1 MHETPLQLMKDS
13 DIQKYDSSKMH
24 QAYEKWPEIAQENY
38 FSRDL
43 QKTQFKNIDHIVFAG
58 VGGSGTIGDVISSIL
73 SKNDIH
79 VNVVKGYLLPKTV
92 DSNTLIVTTSVSGNS
107 KEALTVLQNA
117 KKSKGRFIAFS
128 SGGKMKNYSIKNKIS
143 YYEIPELHS
152 PRASFP
158 SYLYSILNVL
168 EDVIPVKKRNV
179 KESISMLMKT
189 RKKISSTNL
198 TNSNQA
204 LSLAK
209 WISNFPIIY
218 YPWGLHSAAIRFKN
232 SLQENAKIH
241 VFAEDIIESSHN
253 GIVAWEK
260 RSKIKPILLTGK
272 NDYMKTKE
280 RWKVVKK
287 FFDINKIQYKEICSS
302 NGHILT
308 KLVNLIYL
316 LDYSSIYLAVL
327 SKTDPTPV
335 KPIEFIKSRI

>member
-1 MHETPLQLMKDS
+1 MQIS
-13 DIQKYDSSKMH
+13 DIQRHDSKKMYEAYDR
-24 QAYEKWPEIAQENY
+24 WPEISQENY
-38 FSRDL
+38 FAKDL
-43 QKTQFKNIDHIVFAG
+43 PKIQFKNIDHIVFAG

-92 DSNTLIVTTSVSGNS
+92 DSNTLIITTSVSGNS
-107 KEALTVLQNA
+107 KEALTILHNA
-117 KKSKGRFIAFS
+117 KKSKGKFLAFS
-128 SGGKMKNYSIKNKIS
+128 SGGEMKKYSIKNKIP
-143 YYEIPELHS
+143 YYEIPVIHS

-158 SYLYSILNVL
+158 CYLYSILNIL
-168 EDVIPVKKRNV
+168 EDVISVKKCDV
-179 KESISMLMKT
+179 KESIDQLKKT
-189 RKKISSTNL
+189 KKKICSDNL
-198 TNSNQA
+198 TNSNPA

-209 WISNFPIIY
+209 WISDFPIIY

-232 SLQENAKIH
+232 SLQENAKMH

-260 RSKIKPILLTGK
+260 RSKIKPILLMGK
-272 NDYMKTKE
+272 DDYVKTKE
-280 RWKVVKK
+280 RWQIVKE
-287 FFDINKIQYKEICSS
+287 FFNQKKIQYKEVHSLDG
-302 NGHILT
+302 NILT

>member
-1 MHETPLQLMKDS
+1 MQIS
-13 DIQKYDSSKMH
+13 DIQRHDSKKMYEAYDR
-24 QAYEKWPEIAQENY
+24 WPEISQENY
-38 FSRDL
+38 FAKDL
-43 QKTQFKNIDHIVFAG
+43 PKIQFKNIDHIVFAG

-92 DSNTLIVTTSVSGNS
+92 DSNTLIITTSVSGNS
-107 KEALTVLQNA
+107 KEALTILHNA
-117 KKSKGRFIAFS
+117 KKSKGKFLAFS
-128 SGGKMKNYSIKNKIS
+128 SGGEMKKYSIKNKIP
-143 YYEIPELHS
+143 YYEIPEVHS

-158 SYLYSILNVL
+158 CYLYSMLNIL
-168 EDVIPVKKRNV
+168 EDVISVKKRDV
-179 KESISMLMKT
+179 KESIDQLKKT
-189 RKKISSTNL
+189 KKKICSDNL
-198 TNSNQA
+198 TNSNPA

-209 WISNFPIIY
+209 WISDFPIIY

-232 SLQENAKIH
+232 SLQENAKMH
-241 VFAEDIIESSHN
+241 VLAEDIIESSHN

-260 RSKIKPILLTGK
+260 RSKIKPILLMGK
-272 NDYMKTKE
+272 DDYVKTKE
-280 RWKVVKK
+280 RWQIVKE
-287 FFDINKIQYKEICSS
+287 FFNQKKIQYKEVHSL
-302 NGHILT
+302 NGSILT

>member
-1 MHETPLQLMKDS
+1 MQIS
-13 DIQKYDSSKMH
+13 DIQRYDSKKMYK
-24 QAYEKWPEIAQENY
+24 AYDRWPEISQENY
-38 FSRDL
+38 FAKDL
-43 QKTQFKNIDHIVFAG
+43 PKIQFKNIDHIVFAG

-92 DSNTLIVTTSVSGNS
+92 DSNTLVITTSVSGNS
-107 KEALTVLQNA
+107 KEALTVLHNA
-117 KKSKGRFIAFS
+117 KKSKGKFLAFS
-128 SGGKMKNYSIKNKIS
+128 SGGEMKKYSIKNKIP
-143 YYEIPELHS
+143 YYEIPEVHS

-158 SYLYSILNVL
+158 CYLYSILNAL
-168 EDVIPVKKRNV
+168 EDVISVKKQDV
-179 KESISMLMKT
+179 KESISQLKKT
-189 RKKISSTNL
+189 KKKISSDNL
-198 TNSNQA
+198 TNSNPA

-209 WISNFPIIY
+209 WVSDFPIIY

-260 RSKIKPILLTGK
+260 RSKTKPILLIGK
-272 NDYMKTKE
+272 DDYVKTKE
-280 RWKVVKK
+280 RWQFVKE
-287 FFDINKIQYKEICSS
+287 FFNLKKIQYKEVHSL
-302 NGHILT
+302 NGSILT

-335 KPIEFIKSRI
+335 KPIDFIKSRI

>member
-1 MHETPLQLMKDS
+1 MKIS
-13 DIQKYDSSKMH
+13 DIQRYDSKKMYE
-24 QAYEKWPEIAQENY
+24 AYEKWPEISQENY

-43 QKTQFKNIDHIVFAG
+43 QKIQFKNIDHIVFAG

-73 SKNDIH
+73 SKNNIH

-92 DSNTLIVTTSVSGNS
+92 SSNTLIVTTSVSGNS

-117 KKSKGRFIAFS
+117 KKSKSKFLAFS
-128 SGGKMKNYSIKNKIS
+128 SGGKMKKYSIKNNIP
-143 YYEIPELHS
+143 YYEIPEIHS

-168 EDVIPVKKRNV
+168 GDVIPIKKQDV

-198 TNSNQA
+198 TDSNPA

-209 WISNFPIIY
+209 WISDFPIIY

-232 SLQENAKIH
+232 SLQENAKTH

-272 NDYMKTKE
+272 DDYIKTKE
-280 RWKVVKK
+280 RWQIVKK
-287 FFDINKIQYKEICSS
+287 FFDVNKIRYKEIGSS
-302 NGHILT
+302 NGHIIT

-327 SKTDPTPV
+327 SKIDPTPV
-335 KPIEFIKSRI
+335 KSIEFIKDRI

>member
-128 SGGKMKNYSIKNKIS
+128 SGGKMKNYSIKNKIP

-179 KESISMLMKT
+179 NESISMLMKT

-272 NDYMKTKE
+272 NDYVKTKE

>member
-1 MHETPLQLMKDS
+1 MKIS
-13 DIQKYDSSKMH
+13 DIQRYDSKKMYE
-24 QAYEKWPEIAQENY
+24 AYEKWPEISQENY

-43 QKTQFKNIDHIVFAG
+43 QKIQFKNIDHIVFAG
-58 VGGSGTIGDVISSIL
+58 VGGSGTIGDVVSSIL

-117 KKSKGRFIAFS
+117 KKSKGKFVAFS
-128 SGGKMKNYSIKNKIS
+128 SGGKMKKYSIKNKIP
-143 YYEIPELHS
+143 YYEIPEIHS
-152 PRASFP
+152 PRASFT

-168 EDVIPVKKRNV
+168 EDIIPIKKHNV
-179 KESISMLMKT
+179 KESISMLMET

-198 TNSNQA
+198 TNSNSA

-209 WISNFPIIY
+209 CISCFPIIY

-241 VFAEDIIESSHN
+241 VFSEDIIESSHN

-260 RSKIKPILLTGK
+260 RSKIKPVLIVGRD
-272 NDYMKTKE
+272 DYIKTKE
-280 RWKVVKK
+280 RWKVVKE
-287 FFDINKIQYKEICSS
+287 FFELNKIQYNEVRST
-302 NGHILT
+302 NGNILT

-316 LDYSSIYLAVL
+316 LDYTSIYMAVL

>member
-128 SGGKMKNYSIKNKIS
+128 SGGKMKNYSIKNKIP

-179 KESISMLMKT
+179 NESISMLMKT